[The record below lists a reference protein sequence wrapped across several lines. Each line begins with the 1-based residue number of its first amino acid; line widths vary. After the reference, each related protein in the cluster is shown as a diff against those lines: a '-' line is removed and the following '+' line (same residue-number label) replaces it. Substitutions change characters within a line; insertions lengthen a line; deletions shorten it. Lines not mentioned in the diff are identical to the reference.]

1 MSGRRREVRP
11 KPCSHWRFRQSVLW
25 PARGRVTLTPTPGT
39 ESVGAQELTM
49 LVSPLAGQSVLI
61 ADDKP
66 EMIDLYR
73 RVLERAG
80 ARVIPVADGDAAVS
94 TCDSARR
101 NGRPFDA
108 ALIDLVMPGGGGMG
122 TAATLRIEGFD
133 GGLVGL
139 SAFVTP
145 EISEYWLAAGCDAVL
160 PKTVPHSTLVATL
173 VEACTRR
180 EGERAAGAHAIAR

>member
-1 MSGRRREVRP
+1 
-11 KPCSHWRFRQSVLW
+11 
-25 PARGRVTLTPTPGT
+25 
-39 ESVGAQELTM
+39 M
-49 LVSPLAGQSVLI
+49 LAAPLAGHSVLI

-73 RVLERAG
+73 HVLERAG
-80 ARVIPVADGDAAVS
+80 ARVTPVADGSAAVS
-94 TCDSARR
+94 ICDSARR

-108 ALIDLVMPGGGGMG
+108 ALIDLVMPGAGGMG
-122 TAATLRIEGFD
+122 AAATLRIEGFN

-160 PKTVPHSTLVATL
+160 PKTVPHSLLVATL
-173 VEACTRR
+173 ADACTRR
-180 EGERAAGAHAIAR
+180 DADRATCDCDSLAR

>member
-1 MSGRRREVRP
+1 
-11 KPCSHWRFRQSVLW
+11 
-25 PARGRVTLTPTPGT
+25 
-39 ESVGAQELTM
+39 M
-49 LVSPLAGQSVLI
+49 LASPLTGHSVLI

-80 ARVIPVADGDAAVS
+80 ARVTPVADGDAAVS
-94 TCDSARR
+94 RCDSARR

-108 ALIDLVMPGGGGMG
+108 ALIDLVMPGAGGMG
-122 TAATLRIEGFD
+122 AAATLRIEGFD
-133 GGLVGL
+133 GGLIGL

-160 PKTVPHSTLVATL
+160 RKGLPWRDLVAATVEVCLRRWTSTL
-173 VEACTRR
+173 EP
-180 EGERAAGAHAIAR
+180 